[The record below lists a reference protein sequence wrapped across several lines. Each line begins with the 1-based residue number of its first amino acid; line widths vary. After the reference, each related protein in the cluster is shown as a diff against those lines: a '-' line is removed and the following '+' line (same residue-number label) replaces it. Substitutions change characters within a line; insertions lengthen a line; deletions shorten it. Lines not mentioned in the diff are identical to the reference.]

1 MQQKSLRR
9 SNRDRS
15 DATRTAILD
24 AARDLFVVR
33 GYADTATPDV
43 VAAAGLT
50 RGALYHHFEDKK
62 ALFRAVVER
71 EARQVAAAIEQSGET
86 NLSTRDALISGAAAY
101 FDAMATPGR
110 VRLLLLDGPAVLG
123 ASEAATIDAAHARRT
138 LEEGLTAAMAPRHI
152 DNAVLTA
159 TAILL
164 SAAFDRAAVE
174 IERGAARGVYLEAI
188 TDLIDRLI
196 AT

>member
-1 MQQKSLRR
+1 MQQTRR

-24 AARDLFVVR
+24 AARELFVVR

-71 EARQVAAAIEQSGET
+71 EAREVAAAIEQSADT
-86 NLSTRDALISGAAAY
+86 HLSTRDALVSGAGGY
-101 FDAMATPGR
+101 FDAMAIPGR

-123 ASEAATIDAAHARRT
+123 TKEAAAIDAAHAQRT
-138 LEEGLTAAMAPRHI
+138 LEEGLKAAIAPRRI
-152 DNAVLTA
+152 DSTVLAA

-164 SAAFDRAAVE
+164 SAAFDRAAIE
-174 IERGAARGVYLEAI
+174 IEEGAARAVYMNAI
-188 TDLIDRLI
+188 TDLVDRLI
-196 AT
+196 AP